1 MAGVSVSPVVLCQW
15 SPATHFTFC
24 PDCITGNNNQYH
36 QNHHRLCKHATPHRP
51 ASPVPSHYIT
61 GRSVPVTHHSVITSS
76 SPHHITIVTLSALHH
91 PICHDSCSHNC
102 RCDGSE
108 VRDPT
113 ECRDSTQRSVSIL
126 HLHLHTLVP
135 PATPPPYLAIP
146 AISVCSVCSV
156 CSMNRYVV
164 VFSLQTAAMF

>member
-1 MAGVSVSPVVLCQW
+1 MAGVSVSPLVLCQW
-15 SPATHFTFC
+15 SPATHFTFY

-51 ASPVPSHYIT
+51 ASPVTTSQGAVSPWHIT
-61 GRSVPVTHHSVITSS
+61 ASS

-91 PICHDSCSHNC
+91 PICHDSCGHNC
-102 RCDGSE
+102 WCGGSE

-126 HLHLHTLVP
+126 HLHTLVP

-146 AISVCSVCSV
+146 YVDSGLLPKNCS
-156 CSMNRYVV
+156 YVLV
-164 VFSLQTAAMF
+164 VYPQIPRTFHKNLGPYA